1 MTEQNIQFYSSK
13 PEPVHFER
21 QCGDCNKCCKW
32 LYYTINGHVKHPGKP
47 CFYLGDVCTV
57 HEIRPQSCRDYH
69 CAYIQGILPEWM
81 KPSRSDVL
89 VNVEKWG
96 PNKEF
101 QMLRVIECGKK
112 LEAEV
117 LSWLVQYSRNTGTG
131 IIYQLS
137 GVWNYFGPDQFMEFF
152 KDQIIKSEFE
162 NPFIKQPQVLNT
174 PVTGAY

>member
-13 PEPVHFER
+13 PTPVQFER
-21 QCGDCNKCCKW
+21 QCGECNKCCKW

-89 VNVEKWG
+89 VSVEKWG
-96 PNKEF
+96 PNKEYK
-101 QMLRVIECGKK
+101 MLRVIECGKK
-112 LEAEV
+112 LESEV
-117 LSWLVQYSRNTGTG
+117 LSWFVQYSRNTGTG

-137 GVWNYFGPDQFMEFF
+137 GLWNYIGPDYFMEFF
-152 KDQIIKSEFE
+152 KDHIIKAEFE
-162 NPFIKQPQVLNT
+162 NPFIDPQ
-174 PVTGAY
+174 

>member
-1 MTEQNIQFYSSK
+1 MIDQNIQFYSSK

-47 CFYLGDVCTV
+47 CFYLGEVCTV

-89 VNVEKWG
+89 VNVERWG

-112 LEAEV
+112 LESEV
-117 LSWLVQYSRNTGTG
+117 LSWLVQYSRNSGTG

-137 GVWNYFGPDQFMEFF
+137 GVWNYFGPDHFMEFF
-152 KDQIIKSEFE
+152 KDQIVKAEFV
-162 NPFIKQPQVLNT
+162 NPFMKQPQVLNT
-174 PVTGAY
+174 PIEGAY

>member
-1 MTEQNIQFYSSK
+1 MIDQNIKFYSSK

-32 LYYTINGHVKHPGKP
+32 LYYVINGHVKHPGKP
-47 CFYLGDVCTV
+47 CFYLGETCTV

-89 VNVEKWG
+89 VNVERWG

-112 LEAEV
+112 LESEV
-117 LSWLVQYSRNTGTG
+117 LSWLVQYSRNSGTG

-137 GVWNYFGPDQFMEFF
+137 GVWNYFGPDHFMEFF
-152 KDQIIKSEFE
+152 KDQIVKAEFV
-162 NPFIKQPQVLNT
+162 NPFMKQPQVLNT
-174 PVTGAY
+174 PIEGAY